1 MGGFIA
7 VLTGELFLVP
17 KTIDVKLPTFHHC
30 IMYSDSECCRT
41 LYSST
46 VISFN
51 PPLNVSWVGSLHS
64 PKLGPFGRML
74 SWFIWCVKCLNTT
87 LACDPLAE
95 TEMLKRI
102 SFFSVVDLPLQTGK
116 FLFFSQWLFDLYLL
130 HYKNDMCH
138 MVTYF
143 PWHLKS
149 STSLVGERGTL
160 ADHVLMVTKSS
171 AGHFKASS
179 HTSWPFWN

>member
-7 VLTGELFLVP
+7 VLLTGELFLVP

-30 IMYSDSECCRT
+30 IIYSDSECCRS

-51 PPLNVSWVGSLHS
+51 APLNVSWVGSLHL
-64 PKLGPFGRML
+64 PKLGPFGCML

-95 TEMLKRI
+95 TKMLKRI

-149 STSLVGERGTL
+149 STSLVGEKGTL

-171 AGHFKASS
+171 AGHF
-179 HTSWPFWN
+179 